1 MEKSNKS
8 KIEVSIIIVNYN
20 TALMTINSVDS
31 VIAHTNG
38 VIYEIIIVDNA
49 STKEDKQL
57 LFNNLADKALI
68 IENEA
73 NKGFG
78 TANNIGAQKASGEY
92 LFFLNPDT
100 IVLNNVLQLFLNFY
114 KSSKNKIGAVG
125 CILSD
130 TEQKP
135 NNSYGD
141 FITPTGVIQQYLG
154 RDPKKKTDFIK
165 SPKFVD
171 FITGAALMVPCELFF
186 KVGAFDQRF
195 FMYCEEVDL
204 QKRISNANY
213 LRVII
218 PEASIIHLDGGS
230 YKKKANRS
238 ALRRIQQDKSYCIY
252 IQKHFSLV
260 QNILFRFLF
269 FVVRLPAVI
278 NPHYTVC
285 ENINYLRML
294 ISK

>member
-1 MEKSNKS
+1 
-8 KIEVSIIIVNYN
+8 EVSILIVNYN
-20 TALMTINSVDS
+20 TALMTINAVNS
-31 VIAHTNG
+31 VIAETKG
-38 VIYEIIIVDNA
+38 VTYEIIIIDNA
-49 STKEDKQL
+49 STIEDKQL
-57 LFNNLADKALI
+57 LYNNLADKATI
-68 IENEA
+68 IENKV
-73 NKGFG
+73 NMGFG
-78 TANNIGAQKASGEY
+78 TANNIGAQKAIGKY

-100 IVLNNVLQLFLNFY
+100 IVLNNVLLLFVDFFN
-114 KSSKNKIGAVG
+114 SSTYKIGAIG

-141 FITPTGVIQQYLG
+141 FITPTGVILQYLG
-154 RDPKKKTDFIK
+154 KGPKKKTDFID
-165 SPKFVD
+165 SPKYVD
-171 FITGAALMVPCELFF
+171 FITGAALMIPSELFF